1 LKTISAAVTVGLLTL
16 LLGTG
21 TATAAAPGAKT
32 GGATKVSSGSARLA
46 ASVNPNG
53 RATTVYFEYGTTR
66 RYGSRTGD
74 VSAGSGAKA
83 RTIRVDVGG
92 LEPNRTYH
100 YRVVASNP
108 DGVAS
113 GNDRTFKTKPQPLGL
128 QIVANPNPVV
138 FGSPVT
144 VAGTL
149 TGTGNANRRVQL
161 QARGFPYTSE
171 FGNVGNPVVTDGL
184 GNFSLPLLPPGAN
197 TQYRVQTVGTNP
209 TVTSPV
215 VSLGVAVRVGT
226 NVTKKIVKRGR
237 KVRFFGIFRP
247 ARSGSQFA
255 IQKERRDGGWVNV
268 AGGIARG
275 GTSEFTRFRKRVRV
289 RRGGNY
295 RVFISIIDG
304 NYVSGI
310 GRTIRI
316 TSRR

>member
-1 LKTISAAVTVGLLTL
+1 LKTISAAVAAGFLTL

-21 TATAAAPGAKT
+21 TAAAAAPAATT
-32 GGATKVSSGSARLA
+32 GGASNISSGGARLA
-46 ASVNPNG
+46 ASVDPNG
-53 RATTVYFEYGTTR
+53 RATTIYFEYGKNRT
-66 RYGSRTGD
+66 YGSRTAD
-74 VSAGSGAKA
+74 VSAGSGDKA

-92 LEPNRTYH
+92 LAPNTTYH
-100 YRVVASNP
+100 YRVVASNA
-108 DGVAS
+108 DGVVS
-113 GNDRTFKTKPQPLGL
+113 GGDKSFKTKAQPLGL
-128 QIVANPNPVV
+128 QITANPNPVV

-149 TGTGNANRRVQL
+149 TGTGNANKRLQL

-171 FGNVGNPVVTDGL
+171 FGNVGNPIVTDAA
-184 GNFSLPLLPPGAN
+184 GNFSIPLLPPGAN
-197 TQYRVQTVGTNP
+197 TQYRVQTVDKP

-226 NVTKKIVKRGR
+226 GVSKKIVKRGR
-237 KVRFFGIFRP
+237 KVRFFGTFRP

-255 IQKERRDGGWVNV
+255 IQKARRDGSWVNV

-275 GTSEFTRFRKRVRV
+275 GTADYTRFSKRVKI
-289 RRGGNY
+289 RRGGDY

-310 GRTIRI
+310 GRTIHI
-316 TSRR
+316 TSHR

>member
-1 LKTISAAVTVGLLTL
+1 MKTISAVVAAGFLSL

-21 TATAAAPGAKT
+21 TAAAAAPAATT
-32 GGATKVSSGSARLA
+32 GGASNISSGGARLA
-46 ASVNPNG
+46 ASVDPNG
-53 RATTVYFEYGTTR
+53 RTTTIYFEYGKNRT
-66 RYGSRTGD
+66 YGSRTAD
-74 VSAGSGAKA
+74 VSAGRGDKA

-92 LEPNRTYH
+92 LEPNTTYH
-100 YRVVASNP
+100 YRVVASNA
-108 DGVAS
+108 DGVVS
-113 GNDRTFKTKPQPLGL
+113 GGDKTFKTKAQPLGL
-128 QIVANPNPVV
+128 QITANPNPVV

-149 TGTGNANRRVQL
+149 TGTGNANKRLQL

-171 FGNVGNPVVTDGL
+171 FGNVGNPVVSDAA
-184 GNFSLPLLPPGAN
+184 GNFSIPLLPPGAN
-197 TQYRVQTVGTNP
+197 TQYRVVTVDKP

-215 VSLGVAVRVGT
+215 VSLGVAVRVGS
-226 NVTKKIVKRGR
+226 NVSKKIVKRGR
-237 KVRFFGIFRP
+237 KVRFFGTFRP

-255 IQKERRDGGWVNV
+255 IQKARRDGSWVNV

-275 GTSEFTRFRKRVRV
+275 GTADYTRFSKRVKV
-289 RRGGNY
+289 PRGGDY

-310 GRTIRI
+310 GRTIRV